1 MISNIFAREIIDSRG
16 NPTIS
21 VKVYLSSGE
30 IGESCVP
37 SGASTGLREAVELRD
52 NDPKR
57 YGGKGMLRAIKY
69 VNTEIKQA
77 LVGKNPLHQEEIDK
91 LMINLDGTSN
101 KERLGANSVLAVSIA
116 VARAAAK
123 KIRTPLYR
131 YLNKGEILGI
141 PLPMMNI
148 LNGGVHANNNLDFQ
162 EFMIIPI
169 GAPNFH
175 EAVRYGSEIFHSLR
189 KILTRLGLSTA
200 VGNEGG
206 FAPNLKNNEEAINLI
221 LESIEKAGYE
231 PGKEVALAL
240 DVASSEFFLDGNY
253 YLESNKSLYSSE
265 DFINLL
271 ETLTKKY
278 PIFSIEDGMSENDW
292 KGWKE
297 LTNRLGK
304 DIQLVGDDV
313 FVTNPKII
321 SEGVEGGIA
330 NSVLIKPNQIGT
342 ITETLS
348 AIEKTKEAGYSVVIS
363 HRSGETEDT
372 TISDLSVAVAAEQI
386 KAGSLSCS
394 DRVSKYNRLMEIES
408 EIAKD
413 SGYLRRSKNF

>member
-1 MISNIFAREIIDSRG
+1 
-16 NPTIS
+16 
-21 VKVYLSSGE
+21 
-30 IGESCVP
+30 
-37 SGASTGLREAVELRD
+37 
-52 NDPKR
+52 
-57 YGGKGMLRAIKY
+57 
-69 VNTEIKQA
+69 
-77 LVGKNPLHQEEIDK
+77 
-91 LMINLDGTSN
+91 
-101 KERLGANSVLAVSIA
+101 
-116 VARAAAK
+116 
-123 KIRTPLYR
+123 
-131 YLNKGEILGI
+131 
-141 PLPMMNI
+141 
-148 LNGGVHANNNLDFQ
+148 
-162 EFMIIPI
+162 
-169 GAPNFH
+169 
-175 EAVRYGSEIFHSLR
+175 
-189 KILTRLGLSTA
+189 
-200 VGNEGG
+200 
-206 FAPNLKNNEEAINLI
+206 
-221 LESIEKAGYE
+221 
-231 PGKEVALAL
+231 
-240 DVASSEFFLDGNY
+240 
-253 YLESNKSLYSSE
+253 
-265 DFINLL
+265 
-271 ETLTKKY
+271 
-278 PIFSIEDGMSENDW
+278 MSENDW

>member
-253 YLESNKSLYSSE
+253 
-265 DFINLL
+265 
-271 ETLTKKY
+271 
-278 PIFSIEDGMSENDW
+278 
-292 KGWKE
+292 
-297 LTNRLGK
+297 
-304 DIQLVGDDV
+304 
-313 FVTNPKII
+313 
-321 SEGVEGGIA
+321 
-330 NSVLIKPNQIGT
+330 
-342 ITETLS
+342 
-348 AIEKTKEAGYSVVIS
+348 
-363 HRSGETEDT
+363 
-372 TISDLSVAVAAEQI
+372 
-386 KAGSLSCS
+386 
-394 DRVSKYNRLMEIES
+394 
-408 EIAKD
+408 
-413 SGYLRRSKNF
+413 